1 MPVITVDIN
10 DFCKLVGKDIPMKE
24 IEEKLPML
32 GVGWEGIEKNEFSV
46 EVNPNRPDML
56 SVEGLARA
64 FSSFMDIKTGLRT
77 YKAEKSIY
85 MVKVDSATKP
95 IRPYIVSAIVTGVE
109 MTDEFIKSLMQ
120 IQEKL
125 HITHCRKRRKAA
137 IGIHDL
143 DKVKFPVVYTAKDPS
158 YKFIPLGEEKEMTLD
173 NILRHTSKGKDY
185 GWVLK
190 GMDKYP
196 ILIDADNKV
205 MAMPPIINSIHTMV
219 EEKTKNLFID
229 ITGTDDKTINEV
241 LNVVVTSLAERGGK
255 IQLVKVKYPDREIQ
269 TPKLDTKAMSLEP
282 NYVNKLLGLKLTNSE
297 MIKYLQRMGFDA
309 VEVGK
314 NLQVIIPC
322 YRTDIMHAI
331 DLVEDIAIAY
341 GYDRFVPE
349 IPNISTIGEE
359 NPLEAFST
367 KLRTLLVGYGLQEVI
382 TFMLTN
388 KENLYK
394 KMLMEEKDVIETA
407 NPKTEEYS
415 IVRNWLLPSLMEVLW
430 RNRHREYPQNIFEVG
445 DVIELNPSSDTGSK
459 TMRRLGIVLCHSKA
473 NFSEMKSVV
482 ENILKNLEIKNYKM
496 EESTLPC
503 FIPGRAAKI
512 VINEK
517 NLGRFGEINPEVI
530 SNWELEMPAAA
541 CELCVD
547 LLFDSINKISDQQ

>member
-1 MPVITVDIN
+1 MPVINFDVN
-10 DFCKLVGKDIPMKE
+10 DFCKLVGKDIPIKE

-32 GVGWEGIEKNEFSV
+32 GVGVEGIDNNEFSV

-64 FSSFMDIKTGLRT
+64 FSSFINVKTGLRT

-85 MVKVDSATKP
+85 FVKVHSTTRQ
-95 IRPYIVSAIVTGVE
+95 IRPYIVSAIVTNVK

-137 IGIHDL
+137 IGVHDL
-143 DKVKFPVVYTAKDPS
+143 DKVKFPVFYTAKDPS
-158 YKFIPLGEEKEMTLD
+158 YKFIPLGEQKEMTLD
-173 NILRHTSKGKDY
+173 NILKHTSKGKNY

-196 ILIDADNKV
+196 ILIDSDNKV

-219 EEKTKNLFID
+219 DEKTKNLFID

-241 LNVVVTSLAERGGK
+241 LNIVVTSLADRDGK
-255 IQLVKVKYPDREIQ
+255 IQVVKVKYPDREIE
-269 TPKLDTKAMSLEP
+269 TPRLGANMMNLEP
-282 NYVNKLLGLKLTNSE
+282 NYVNKLLGIKLTNYE
-297 MIKYLQRMGFDA
+297 MIEYLQKMGFDA
-309 VEVGK
+309 IEVGK
-314 NLQVIIPC
+314 NLQVVIPC
-322 YRTDIMHAI
+322 YRTDIMHAM
-331 DLVEDIAIAY
+331 DLVEDIAIGY
-341 GYDRFVPE
+341 GYDRFKPE

-359 NPLEAFST
+359 DPLEMFST
-367 KLRTLLVGYGLQEVI
+367 KLRTLLIGYGLQEVV
-382 TFMLTN
+382 TFILTN

-394 KMLMEEKDVIETA
+394 KMKMEEKDVIETV
-407 NPKTEEYS
+407 NPKTEEYT

-430 RNRHREYPQNIFEVG
+430 RNRHREYSQNIFEVG
-445 DVIELNPSSDTGSK
+445 DVIELNPSSDTGTK
-459 TMRRLGIVLCHSKA
+459 NMRRLGIVLCHSKA
-473 NFSEMKSVV
+473 NFSEMKSIV
-482 ENILKNLEIKNYKM
+482 ESILSNLGIKDYKI

-503 FIPGRAAKI
+503 FIPGRAVKI
-512 VINEK
+512 VIDGK

-530 SNWELEMPAAA
+530 SNWELEMPAVA
-541 CELCVD
+541 CEICVN
-547 LLFDSINKISDQQ
+547 LLFDTINKKLEQ

>member
-1 MPVITVDIN
+1 MPVITFDVN
-10 DFCKLVGKDIPMKE
+10 DFCKLVGKDIPVKD

-32 GVGWEGIEKNEFSV
+32 GVGVESIEKDEFYV

-64 FSSFMDIKTGLRT
+64 FSSFIDIKTGLRT
-77 YKAEKSIY
+77 YKAEKTIY
-85 MVKVDSATKP
+85 LVKVDSLTRP
-95 IRPYIVSAIVTGVE
+95 IRPYIVNAIVTDVE

-125 HITHCRKRRKAA
+125 HVTHCRKRRKAA
-137 IGIHDL
+137 IGVHDL
-143 DKVKFPVVYTAKDPS
+143 DKIKFPVLYTAKDLS
-158 YKFIPLGEEKEMTLD
+158 YKFIPLGEQKEMTLD
-173 NILRHTSKGKDY
+173 NILKHTSKGKDY
-185 GWVLK
+185 SWVLK
-190 GMDKYP
+190 GMDKHP

-229 ITGTDDKTINEV
+229 ITGTDEKTINEV
-241 LNVVVTSLAERGGK
+241 LNIVVTSLADRGGK
-255 IQLVKVKYPDREIQ
+255 IQLVRIKYPDREIE
-269 TPKLDTKAMSLEP
+269 TPKLGTEMMNLEP
-282 NYVNKLLGLKLTNSE
+282 NYVNRLLGIKLTNYE
-297 MIKYLQRMGFDA
+297 MIEYLQKMGFDA

-314 NLQVIIPC
+314 NLQVVIPC
-322 YRTDIMHAI
+322 YRTDIMHAM

-341 GYDRFVPE
+341 GYDRFKPE
-349 IPNISTIGEE
+349 IPNISTIGDED
-359 NPLEAFST
+359 PLESFST
-367 KLRTLLVGYGLQEVI
+367 KLRTLLVGYGLQEVV

-388 KENLYK
+388 KNNLYK

-407 NPKTEEYS
+407 NSKTEEYDT
-415 IVRNWLLPSLMEVLW
+415 VRNWFLPSLMEVLW

-445 DVIELNPSSDTGSK
+445 DVIELSPSSETGAK

-473 NFSEMKSVV
+473 NFSEMKSTV
-482 ENILKNLEIKNYKM
+482 ESILSNLGIKYYKI
-496 EESTLPC
+496 EESTLPS

-517 NLGRFGEINPEVI
+517 NLGRFGEIHPEVV
-530 SNWELEMPAAA
+530 SNWELEMPVAA
-541 CELCVD
+541 CELCVN
-547 LLFDSINKISDQQ
+547 LLFDSIKRD

>member
-1 MPVITVDIN
+1 MPVINFDVN
-10 DFCKLVGKDIPMKE
+10 DFCKLVGKEIPVKD

-32 GVGWEGIEKNEFSV
+32 GVGVENIENNEFSV

-64 FSSFMDIKTGLRT
+64 FSSFMDINTGLKT

-85 MVKVDSATKP
+85 FVKADSTTKP
-95 IRPYIVSAIVTGVE
+95 IRPYIICAIVTGVE

-125 HITHCRKRRKAA
+125 HVTHCRKRKKAA
-137 IGIHDL
+137 IGVHDL
-143 DKVKFPVVYTAKDPS
+143 DKVKFPVLYTAKDPS
-158 YKFIPLGEEKEMTLD
+158 FKFIPLGEQKEMTLD
-173 NILRHTSKGKDY
+173 NILKHTSKGKDY

-196 ILIDADNKV
+196 ILIDSDNKV

-219 EEKTKNLFID
+219 DEKTKNLFID

-241 LNVVVTSLAERGGK
+241 LNIVVTSLADRGGK
-255 IQLVKVKYPDREIQ
+255 IQLVKVKYPDREID
-269 TPKLDTKAMSLEP
+269 TPKLGTNMMNLEP
-282 NYVNKLLGLKLTNSE
+282 SYVNKLLGLKLTNYE
-297 MIKYLQRMGFDA
+297 MIEYLQKMGFDA

-322 YRTDIMHAI
+322 YRTDIMHAM

-341 GYDRFVPE
+341 GYDRFKPE

-359 NPLEAFST
+359 NSLEAFST
-367 KLRTLLVGYGLQEVI
+367 KLRTLLVGYGLQEVV
-382 TFMLTN
+382 TFILGN

-394 KMLMEEKDVIETA
+394 KMKMEEKDVIETA
-407 NPKTEEYS
+407 NPKTEEYT

-445 DVIELNPSSDTGSK
+445 DVIELSPSSETGSK
-459 TMRRLGIVLCHSKA
+459 AMKRLGIVLCYSKA
-473 NFSEMKSVV
+473 NFSEIKSMV
-482 ENILKNLEIKNYKM
+482 ESILSNLGIKDYKI

-517 NLGRFGEINPEVI
+517 NLGRFGEINPEVV
-530 SNWELEMPAAA
+530 SNWEIEMPAAA
-541 CELCVD
+541 CEICVD
-547 LLFDSINKISDQQ
+547 LLFDTISKKA

>member
-1 MPVITVDIN
+1 MPVITFDLN
-10 DFCKLVGKDIPMKE
+10 DFCKLVGKDIPVKE

-32 GVGWEGIEKNEFSV
+32 GVGVENIENNEFSV

-64 FSSFMDIKTGLRT
+64 FSSFMGIKTGLRT
-77 YKAEKSIY
+77 YKTEKTIY
-85 MVKVDSATKP
+85 FVKADSLTRP
-95 IRPYIVSAIVTGVE
+95 IRPYIISAIVTGVE

-137 IGIHDL
+137 IGVHDL
-143 DKVKFPVVYTAKDPS
+143 DKIKFPVLYTAKDPS
-158 YKFIPLGEEKEMTLD
+158 YKFIPLGEQKEMTLD
-173 NILRHTSKGKDY
+173 NILKHTPKGKDY
-185 GWVLK
+185 CWVLK
-190 GMDKYP
+190 GMDNYP
-196 ILIDADNKV
+196 ILIDSDNKV

-219 EEKTKNLFID
+219 DEKTKNLFID

-241 LNVVVTSLAERGGK
+241 LNIVVTSLADRGGK
-255 IQLVKVKYPDREIQ
+255 IQTVKIKYPDREIE
-269 TPKLDTKAMSLEP
+269 TPKLGTNMMNLEP
-282 NYVNKLLGLKLTNSE
+282 NYVNKLLGIKLTNYE
-297 MIKYLQRMGFDA
+297 MIGHLQKMGFDA

-314 NLQVIIPC
+314 NLQVGIPC
-322 YRTDIMHAI
+322 YRTDIMHTM

-341 GYDRFVPE
+341 GYDRFKPE

-359 NPLEAFST
+359 NPLESFST
-367 KLRTLLVGYGLQEVI
+367 KLRTLLVGYGLQEVV

-388 KENLYK
+388 KDNLYK
-394 KMLMEEKDVIETA
+394 KMLMEEKDMIETA
-407 NPKTEEYS
+407 NPKTEEYN
-415 IVRNWLLPSLMEVLW
+415 IVRNWFLPSLMEVLW

-445 DVIELNPSSDTGSK
+445 DVIELSPSSETGAK

-473 NFSEMKSVV
+473 NFSEMKSMV
-482 ENILKNLEIKNYKM
+482 ESILSNFEIKDYKI

-512 VINEK
+512 VIDGK

-530 SNWELEMPAAA
+530 SNWELEIPAAA
-541 CELCVD
+541 CEICVD
-547 LLFDSINKISDQQ
+547 LLFDSIKNE

>member
-1 MPVITVDIN
+1 MPVINFDVN
-10 DFCKLVGKDIPMKE
+10 DFCKLVGKDIPVKE

-32 GVGWEGIEKNEFSV
+32 GVGVESIEKDEFSV

-64 FSSFMDIKTGLRT
+64 FSSFMNVKTGLRT
-77 YKAEKSIY
+77 YKAEKTIY
-85 MVKVDSATKP
+85 MVKVDSTTKP
-95 IRPYIVSAIVTGVE
+95 IRPFIVNAIVTGVQ

-125 HITHCRKRRKAA
+125 HVTHCRKRRKAA
-137 IGIHDL
+137 IGVHDL
-143 DKVKFPVVYTAKDPS
+143 DKVKFPVLYTAKDPS
-158 YKFIPLGEEKEMTLD
+158 FKFIPLGEQREMTLD

-185 GWVLK
+185 GWILK

-196 ILIDADNKV
+196 ILIDSDNKV

-219 EEKTKNLFID
+219 DEKTKNLFID
-229 ITGTDDKTINEV
+229 ITGTDDKTINEA
-241 LNVVVTSLAERGGK
+241 LNIVVTSLADRGGK
-255 IQLVKVKYPDREIQ
+255 IQLVKVKYPDREIE
-269 TPKLDTKAMSLEP
+269 TPRLGTGMMNLEL
-282 NYVNKLLGLKLTNSE
+282 NYVNKLLGIKLTNYE
-297 MIKYLQRMGFDA
+297 MIEYLQKMGLDA

-314 NLQVIIPC
+314 SIQVVIPC
-322 YRTDIMHAI
+322 YRTDIMHAM

-341 GYDRFVPE
+341 GYDRFKPE

-367 KLRTLLVGYGLQEVI
+367 KLRTLLVGYGLQEVV
-382 TFMLTN
+382 TFILTN
-388 KENLYK
+388 KDNLYK

-407 NPKTEEYS
+407 NPKTEEYN
-415 IVRNWLLPSLMEVLW
+415 IVRNWFLPSLMEVLW

-445 DVIELNPSSDTGSK
+445 DVIELSSSSETGAK

-473 NFSEMKSVV
+473 NFSEIKSMV
-482 ENILKNLEIKNYKM
+482 ESILSNLGIKDYKI

-503 FIPGRAAKI
+503 FIPGSAAKI
-512 VINEK
+512 VV
-517 NLGRFGEINPEVI
+517 GAQHVGSFTEIQPQVI
-530 SNWELEMPAAA
+530 SNWEIEMPAAA
-541 CELCVD
+541 CEICINS
-547 LLFDSINKISDQQ
+547 LFGLIKNE

>member
-1 MPVITVDIN
+1 MPVITFDVN
-10 DFCKLVGKDIPMKE
+10 DFCKLVGKDIPVKE

-32 GVGWEGIEKNEFSV
+32 GVGVENIENNEFSV
-46 EVNPNRPDML
+46 EINPNRPDML

-64 FSSFMDIKTGLRT
+64 FSSFMNIKTGLKT

-85 MVKVDSATKP
+85 FVKVDSLTRP
-95 IRPYIVSAIVTGVE
+95 IRPYIVSAIVTGIE

-125 HITHCRKRRKAA
+125 HVTHCRKRRKAA
-137 IGIHDL
+137 IGVHDL
-143 DKVKFPVVYTAKDPS
+143 DKVKFPVLYTAKDPS
-158 YKFIPLGEEKEMTLD
+158 YKFIPLGEQKEMTLD
-173 NILRHTSKGKDY
+173 NILKHTPKGKDY

-196 ILIDADNKV
+196 ILIDSDNKV

-229 ITGTDDKTINEV
+229 ITGTDEKTINEV
-241 LNVVVTSLAERGGK
+241 LNVVVTSLAERGGR
-255 IQLVKVKYPDREIQ
+255 IQVVKVRYPDREIE
-269 TPKLDTKAMSLEP
+269 TPKLEMKMMNLEP
-282 NYVNKLLGLKLTNSE
+282 TYVNKLLGLKLTNYE
-297 MIKYLQRMGFDA
+297 MIEYLQNMGFDA

-314 NLQVIIPC
+314 TLQVVIPC

-341 GYDRFVPE
+341 GYDRFKPE

-359 NPLEAFST
+359 NSLEAFSNRL
-367 KLRTLLVGYGLQEVI
+367 KSFLIGYGLQEVI

-445 DVIELNPSSDTGSK
+445 DVIELSPSSETGSK

-473 NFSEMKSVV
+473 NFSEIKSMVKS
-482 ENILKNLEIKNYKM
+482 ILSNLGIKDYKI

-517 NLGRFGEINPEVI
+517 NLGRFGEIHPEVI
-530 SNWELEMPAAA
+530 SNWELEMPAVA
-541 CELCVD
+541 CEICVNS
-547 LLFDSINKISDQQ
+547 LFDLTNKNIDQ

>member
-1 MPVITVDIN
+1 MPVITVDVN
-10 DFCKLVGKDIPMKE
+10 DFCKLVGKDIPIKE

-32 GVGWEGIEKNEFSV
+32 GVGWEGTEKDEFSV

-64 FSSFMDIKTGLRT
+64 FSSFMNIKTGLKT

-95 IRPYIVSAIVTGVE
+95 IRPYIVSAVVTGIE

-125 HITHCRKRRKAA
+125 HVTHCRKRRKAA
-137 IGIHDL
+137 IGVHDL
-143 DKVKFPVVYTAKDPS
+143 DKVKFPVLYTVKDTS
-158 YKFIPLGEEKEMTLD
+158 FKFIPLGEQKEMTLD
-173 NILRHTSKGKDY
+173 NILKHTPKGKDY

-196 ILIDADNKV
+196 ILIDSDNKV

-229 ITGTDDKTINEV
+229 ITGTDEKTINEV
-241 LNVVVTSLAERGGK
+241 LNVVVTSLAERGGR
-255 IQLVKVKYPDREIQ
+255 IQVIKVRYPDREIE
-269 TPKLDTKAMSLEP
+269 TPKLEMKMMNLEP
-282 NYVNKLLGLKLTNSE
+282 NYVNKLLGLKLTNYE
-297 MIKYLQRMGFDA
+297 MIEYLQKMGFDA

-314 NLQVIIPC
+314 TLQVVIPC

-341 GYDRFVPE
+341 GYDRFKPE

-359 NPLEAFST
+359 NPLEAFSNRL
-367 KLRTLLVGYGLQEVI
+367 KSFLIGYGLQEVI

-388 KENLYK
+388 RDNLYK

-445 DVIELNPSSDTGSK
+445 DVIELSSSSETGSK

-473 NFSEMKSVV
+473 NFSEIKSMV
-482 ENILKNLEIKNYKM
+482 ESILSNLGIKDYKI

-517 NLGRFGEINPEVI
+517 NLGRFGEIHPEVI
-530 SNWELEMPAAA
+530 SNWELEMPVVA
-541 CELCVD
+541 CEICVNS
-547 LLFDSINKISDQQ
+547 LFDLTNKNIDQ

>member
-1 MPVITVDIN
+1 MPVITFDVN
-10 DFCKLVGKDIPMKE
+10 DFCKLVGKDIQVKE

-32 GVGWEGIEKNEFSV
+32 GVGVENIEKDEFSV

-64 FSSFMDIKTGLRT
+64 FSSFMDINTGLKT

-85 MVKVDSATKP
+85 FVKADSTTKT
-95 IRPYIVSAIVTGVE
+95 IRPYIVCAVVTGVE

-125 HITHCRKRRKAA
+125 HVTHCRKRKKAA
-137 IGIHDL
+137 IGVHDL
-143 DKVKFPVVYTAKDPS
+143 DKVKFPILYTAKDTAF
-158 YKFIPLGEEKEMTLD
+158 KFIPLGEEKEMTLD
-173 NILRHTSKGKDY
+173 NILKHTPKGKDY
-185 GWVLK
+185 GWILK

-196 ILIDADNKV
+196 ILIDSDNKV
-205 MAMPPIINSIHTMV
+205 MAMPPIINSTHTMV
-219 EEKTKNLFID
+219 DEKTKNLFID

-241 LNVVVTSLAERGGK
+241 LNIVVTSLADRDGK
-255 IQLVKVKYPDREIQ
+255 IQLVKVKYPDREIE
-269 TPKLDTKAMSLEP
+269 TPKIGTNMMNLEP
-282 NYVNKLLGLKLTNSE
+282 NYVNKLLGIKLTNYE
-297 MIKYLQRMGFDA
+297 MIEYLQKMGFDA

-314 NLQVIIPC
+314 NIQVVIPC
-322 YRTDIMHAI
+322 YRTDIMHAM

-341 GYDRFVPE
+341 GYDRFKPE

-359 NPLEAFST
+359 DQLESFST
-367 KLRTLLVGYGLQEVI
+367 KLRTLLVGYGLQEVT
-382 TFMLTN
+382 TFILTN
-388 KENLYK
+388 KDNLYK
-394 KMLMEEKDVIETA
+394 KMKMEEKDVIETA
-407 NPKTEEYS
+407 NPKTEEYN
-415 IVRNWLLPSLMEVLW
+415 IVRNWFLPSLMEVLW
-430 RNRHREYPQNIFEVG
+430 RNRHREYSQNIFEVG
-445 DVIELNPSSDTGSK
+445 DVIELSPSSETGAK

-473 NFSEMKSVV
+473 NFSEIKSMV
-482 ENILKNLEIKNYKM
+482 ESILSNLGVKDYKI

-517 NLGRFGEINPEVI
+517 NLGRFGEINPEVV

-541 CELCVD
+541 CEICVNS
-547 LLFDSINKISDQQ
+547 LFNSINSKTI

>member
-1 MPVITVDIN
+1 MPVITVDVN
-10 DFCKLVGKDIPMKE
+10 DFCKLVGKDIPIKE

-32 GVGWEGIEKNEFSV
+32 GVGWEGTKKDEFSV

-64 FSSFMDIKTGLRT
+64 FSSFMNIKTGLKT

-95 IRPYIVSAIVTGVE
+95 IRPYIVSAVVTGIE

-125 HITHCRKRRKAA
+125 HVTHCRKRRKAA
-137 IGIHDL
+137 IGVHDL

-158 YKFIPLGEEKEMTLD
+158 YKFIPLGEQKEMTLD
-173 NILRHTSKGKDY
+173 NILKHTPKGKDY

-196 ILIDADNKV
+196 ILIDSDNKV

-229 ITGTDDKTINEV
+229 ITGTDEKTINEV
-241 LNVVVTSLAERGGK
+241 LNVVVTSLAERGGR
-255 IQLVKVKYPDREIQ
+255 IQVVKVRYPDREIE
-269 TPKLDTKAMSLEP
+269 TPKLEMKMMNLEP
-282 NYVNKLLGLKLTNSE
+282 TYVNKLLGLKLTNYE
-297 MIKYLQRMGFDA
+297 MIEYLQNMGFDA

-314 NLQVIIPC
+314 TLQVVIPC

-341 GYDRFVPE
+341 GYDRFKPE

-359 NPLEAFST
+359 NSLEAFSNRL
-367 KLRTLLVGYGLQEVI
+367 KSFLIGYGLQEVI

-445 DVIELNPSSDTGSK
+445 DVIELSSSSETGSK

-473 NFSEMKSVV
+473 NFSEIKSMV
-482 ENILKNLEIKNYKM
+482 ESILSNLGIKDYKI

-517 NLGRFGEINPEVI
+517 NLGRFGEIHPEVI
-530 SNWELEMPAAA
+530 SNWELEMPAVA
-541 CELCVD
+541 CEICVNS
-547 LLFDSINKISDQQ
+547 LFDLTNKNIDQ

>member
-1 MPVITVDIN
+1 MNV
-10 DFCKLVGKDIPMKE
+10 
-24 IEEKLPML
+24 
-32 GVGWEGIEKNEFSV
+32 
-46 EVNPNRPDML
+46 
-56 SVEGLARA
+56 
-64 FSSFMDIKTGLRT
+64 KTGLKT

-95 IRPYIVSAIVTGVE
+95 IRPYIVCAVVTEVE

-137 IGIHDL
+137 IGVHDL
-143 DKVKFPVVYTAKDPS
+143 DKVKFPALYTVKDPS
-158 YKFIPLGEEKEMTLD
+158 FKFIPLGEEKEMTLD
-173 NILRHTSKGKDY
+173 NILKHTPKGKDY

-190 GMDKYP
+190 GMAKYP
-196 ILIDADNKV
+196 LLMDSDNKV

-241 LNVVVTSLAERGGK
+241 LNIVVTSLAERGGK
-255 IQLVKVKYPDREIQ
+255 IQLVKVKYPDREIE
-269 TPKLDTKAMSLEP
+269 TPRLETRMMNLEP
-282 NYVNKLLGLKLTNSE
+282 NYVNKLLGLKLTDYE
-297 MIKYLQRMGFDA
+297 MIEYLQKMGFDA

-314 NLQVIIPC
+314 NLQVVIPC
-322 YRTDIMHAI
+322 YRIDIMHAM

-341 GYDRFVPE
+341 GYDRFKPE

-367 KLRTLLVGYGLQEVI
+367 KLRTLLVGYGLQEVV
-382 TFMLTN
+382 TFILNN
-388 KENLYK
+388 KENSYK
-394 KMLMEEKDVIETA
+394 KMLMGEKDVIETA
-407 NPKTEEYS
+407 NPKTEEYT
-415 IVRNWLLPSLMEVLW
+415 IVRSWLLPSLMEVLW

-445 DVIELNPSSDTGSK
+445 DVIELSPSSETGAK
-459 TMRRLGIVLCHSKA
+459 TMRRLGVVLCHSKA
-473 NFSEMKSVV
+473 NFSEIKSTV
-482 ENILKNLEIKNYKM
+482 ESILSNLGIKGYKI

-512 VINEK
+512 VVNEK
-517 NLGRFGEINPEVI
+517 NLGRFGEIHPEVV
-530 SNWELEMPAAA
+530 SNWEIEMPVAA
-541 CELCVD
+541 CEICVD
-547 LLFDSINKISDQQ
+547 LMFDLMNKNHALI

>member
-1 MPVITVDIN
+1 MPVITVDVK
-10 DFCKLVGKDIPMKE
+10 DFCKLVGKDISMKE

-32 GVGWEGIEKNEFSV
+32 GVGWEGIEKDEFSV

-64 FSSFMDIKTGLRT
+64 FSSFMNIKTGLRT

-85 MVKVDSATKP
+85 MVRVDPVTKP
-95 IRPYIVSAIVTGVE
+95 IRPYIASAVVTGIE

-137 IGIHDL
+137 IGVHDL
-143 DKVKFPVVYTAKDPS
+143 DKVKFPALYTVKDPS
-158 YKFIPLGEEKEMTLD
+158 FKFIPLGEQKEMTLD
-173 NILRHTSKGKDY
+173 NILKHTSKGKDY
-185 GWVLK
+185 GWILK
-190 GMDKYP
+190 GMDRYP
-196 ILIDADNKV
+196 ILMDSDNKV

-229 ITGTDDKTINEV
+229 ITGMDEKTINEV
-241 LNVVVTSLAERGGK
+241 LNVIVTSLADRGGR
-255 IQLVKVKYPDREIQ
+255 IQLVKIKYPEREIE
-269 TPKLDTKAMSLEP
+269 TPKLETSMMNLEST
-282 NYVNKLLGLKLTNSE
+282 YVNKLLGLKLTNYE
-297 MIKYLQRMGFDA
+297 MIEYLQKMGFDA

-314 NLQVIIPC
+314 NLQVVIPC

-341 GYDRFVPE
+341 GYDGFEPE

-359 NPLEAFST
+359 NPLETFST
-367 KLRTLLVGYGLQEVI
+367 KLRTLLVGYGLQEVV

-388 KENLYK
+388 RENLYK

-415 IVRNWLLPSLMEVLW
+415 IVRNWLLPSLMEILW

-445 DVIELNPSSDTGSK
+445 DVTELDPYSDTGAK
-459 TMRRLGIVLCHSKA
+459 TVRKLGIVLCHSKA
-473 NFSEMKSVV
+473 NFSEIKSLV
-482 ENILKNLEIKNYKM
+482 ESILSNLGIEAYKI

-503 FIPGRAAKI
+503 FIPGRCAK
-512 VINEK
+512 VVVDGK
-517 NLGRFGEINPEVI
+517 NLGRFGEIHPSVI
-530 SNWELEMPAAA
+530 ENWELEMPVAA
-541 CELCVD
+541 CEFCVD
-547 LLFDSINKISDQQ
+547 LLGLI

>member
-1 MPVITVDIN
+1 MPVINFDVN
-10 DFCKLVGKDIPMKE
+10 DFCKLVGKDIPVKE

-32 GVGWEGIEKNEFSV
+32 GVGVENIEGNEFSV

-64 FSSFMDIKTGLRT
+64 FSSFMNVKTSLRT
-77 YKAEKSIY
+77 YKAEKTIY
-85 MVKVDSATKP
+85 MVKVDSTTKP
-95 IRPYIVSAIVTGVE
+95 IRPFMVNAIVTGVQ

-125 HITHCRKRRKAA
+125 HVTHCRKRRKAA
-137 IGIHDL
+137 IGVHDL
-143 DKVKFPVVYTAKDPS
+143 DKIKFPVLYTTKDTAF
-158 YKFIPLGEEKEMTLD
+158 KFIPLGEQREMTLD

-196 ILIDADNKV
+196 ILIDSDNKV

-219 EEKTKNLFID
+219 DEKTKNLFID
-229 ITGTDDKTINEV
+229 ITGTDDKNINEA
-241 LNVVVTSLAERGGK
+241 LNIVVTSLADRGGK
-255 IQLVKVKYPDREIQ
+255 IQLVKVKYPDREIE
-269 TPKLDTKAMSLEP
+269 TPKLGTGMMNLEP
-282 NYVNKLLGLKLTNSE
+282 NYVNKLLGIKLTNYE
-297 MIKYLQRMGFDA
+297 MIEYLQKMGFDA
-309 VEVGK
+309 VEIGK
-314 NLQVIIPC
+314 SIQVVIPC
-322 YRTDIMHAI
+322 YRTDIMHAM

-341 GYDRFVPE
+341 GYDRFKPE

-359 NPLEAFST
+359 NPLESFST
-367 KLRTLLVGYGLQEVI
+367 KLRTLLVGYGLQEVV
-382 TFMLTN
+382 TFILTN
-388 KENLYK
+388 KDNLYK
-394 KMLMEEKDVIETA
+394 KMLMEEKDVVETA

-415 IVRNWLLPSLMEVLW
+415 IVRNWFLPSLMEVLW

-445 DVIELNPSSDTGSK
+445 DVIELSSSSETGAK

-473 NFSEMKSVV
+473 NFSEIKSMV
-482 ENILKNLEIKNYKM
+482 ESILSNLGIKDYKI

-512 VINEK
+512 VINDK
-517 NLGRFGEINPEVI
+517 NLGRFGEINPEVV
-530 SNWELEMPAAA
+530 SNWELEMPATA
-541 CELCVD
+541 CEICVNS
-547 LLFDSINKISDQQ
+547 LFNLINKNINQ

>member
-1 MPVITVDIN
+1 MPVITFDVN
-10 DFCKLVGKDIPMKE
+10 DFCKLVGKDIQVKE

-32 GVGWEGIEKNEFSV
+32 GVGVENIEKDEFSV

-64 FSSFMDIKTGLRT
+64 FSSFMNVKTGLKT

-85 MVKVDSATKP
+85 FVKADSTTKP
-95 IRPYIVSAIVTGVE
+95 IRPYIVCAVVTGVE

-125 HITHCRKRRKAA
+125 HVTHCRKRKKAA
-137 IGIHDL
+137 IGVHDL
-143 DKVKFPVVYTAKDPS
+143 DKVKFPVLYTAKDPS
-158 YKFIPLGEEKEMTLD
+158 YKFIPLGEQKEMTLD
-173 NILRHTSKGKDY
+173 NILKHTSKGKDY

-196 ILIDADNKV
+196 ILIDSDNKV

-219 EEKTKNLFID
+219 DEKTKNLFID

-241 LNVVVTSLAERGGK
+241 LNIVVTSLADRGGK
-255 IQLVKVKYPDREIQ
+255 IQLVKVKYPDREIE
-269 TPKLDTKAMSLEP
+269 TPKLGTNMMNLEP
-282 NYVNKLLGLKLTNSE
+282 NYVNKLLGIKLTNYE
-297 MIKYLQRMGFDA
+297 MIEYLQKMGFDA

-314 NLQVIIPC
+314 NIQVVIPC
-322 YRTDIMHAI
+322 YRTDIMHAM

-341 GYDRFVPE
+341 GYDRFKPE

-359 NPLEAFST
+359 NSLEAFST
-367 KLRTLLVGYGLQEVI
+367 KLRTLLVGYGLQEVV
-382 TFMLTN
+382 TFILAN
-388 KENLYK
+388 KENLYE
-394 KMLMEEKDVIETA
+394 KMKMEEKDVIETT
-407 NPKTEEYS
+407 NPKTEEYT
-415 IVRNWLLPSLMEVLW
+415 IVRNWLLPSLMEILW

-445 DVIELNPSSDTGSK
+445 NVIELSPSSETGSK

-473 NFSEMKSVV
+473 NFSEIKSMV
-482 ENILKNLEIKNYKM
+482 ESILSNLGIKDYKI

-512 VINEK
+512 VIDGK
-517 NLGRFGEINPEVI
+517 NLGRFGEINPEVV

-541 CELCVD
+541 CEICVD
-547 LLFDSINKISDQQ
+547 LLFDTISKKA